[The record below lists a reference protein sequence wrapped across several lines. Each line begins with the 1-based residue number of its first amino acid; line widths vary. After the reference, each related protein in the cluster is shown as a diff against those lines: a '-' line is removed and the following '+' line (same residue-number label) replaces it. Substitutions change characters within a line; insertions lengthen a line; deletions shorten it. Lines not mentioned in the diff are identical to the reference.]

1 MLPTLFQGRR
11 YSSRVSPKITASHA
25 RDEPTPLLPTPC
37 DAPGSDP
44 AAAAAAAAWLSP
56 SQWMSH
62 AKRNSML
69 KNPLPIAPPLSLG
82 APSSH
87 SPDSIFNVF
96 ASSTLPIAHF
106 SYESVDAL
114 LRHGSVPIV
123 IRLSSSSSSYDDD
136 DDDDDD
142 DDEGSRTVAIV
153 RRVGDLQASAAEIR
167 GAAGPAPPLNS
178 VVSPRSKQ
186 RSRLIHEL
194 RREDVVDNDGA
205 CRASEQ
211 VTGMCMSS
219 IK

>member
-37 DAPGSDP
+37 DASGSDP
-44 AAAAAAAAWLSP
+44 AATAAEAAWLRP

-96 ASSTLPIAHF
+96 ACSTLPIAHF
-106 SYESVDAL
+106 SYEPVVNAL
-114 LRHGSVPIV
+114 LRPGSDTIV

-142 DDEGSRTVAIV
+142 EGSRTFAIV

-167 GAAGPAPPLNS
+167 GAGPAPPLNS

-211 VTGMCMSS
+211 VIGMCMSS
-219 IK
+219 IE